1 MHIKQTIS
9 RRHFLKASTA
19 AAGACVWPD
28 PGWVEAAVPN
38 GKTPLTGL
46 EDLPRGGAPKA
57 LGLPHFP
64 DRLHAFVWRNWPL
77 VPADRMARVVGAA
90 PAEVVRLGQA
100 MGLGDQP
107 PISRDQLRRTSLT
120 IIRRNWHL
128 LPYGQLLELLE
139 WTPEQMAFTLR
150 EDDFFYIKL
159 GSLKP
164 QCEPIRYTPPTPEIR
179 VQQGRLAALARE
191 YFPRGLGHPEEPLFG
206 FLPALSTP
214 PAAAAQPV
222 PGRFSP
228 RFCYSYFALYGDP
241 LLDPSLDPY
250 PDGYLAQ
257 LAASGVDGVWLQGL
271 LARLAPFPWDPAQSA
286 GAEVRL
292 ANLRR
297 LVERA
302 RRHGIGIYLYL
313 NEPRALPLAFF
324 QGRPELRGVTEGAY
338 AALCISQPAVRRYLA
353 DSAATICG
361 AVPDLAGLFTI
372 SGSENLTH
380 CWSHGGGA
388 QCPRCGRRPPAEVIA
403 EANTALYE
411 GIARSGARTRL
422 LVWDWGWPEDAV
434 EGVIQRLPTAV
445 ALMSVSEWSIP
456 IQRGGVA
463 KTIGEYSISTIGPGP
478 RATRHWDLARRRG
491 LKTLAKIQANNTWEL
506 SAVPYIPA
514 VENVAIHAA
523 NLCQARV
530 DGLMLGWTLGGH
542 PSPNLE
548 VVAETAQA
556 AAAGPLP
563 PPEEILARVARRR
576 FGGQLAPAVVAAWRR
591 FSRAFSEFPFDGGL
605 VYNAPMQCGPANLL
619 WAEPSRFAATMVGFP
634 YDDLPA
640 WCGGYPPE
648 VFIGQFEK
656 VAGGFEEA
664 LAELENAGFGE
675 SRAAE
680 ARFQREFQRELGVA
694 RAAAIHFRSTANQA
708 RFILL
713 RQKLAACSQAVEG
726 QALIAQVEDLLRR
739 ETGLARQL
747 LELQASDSRL
757 GFEASNQ
764 YYYVS
769 VDLAEKI
776 VNCRHLLE
784 HWIPAQKARLKIP

>member
-1 MHIKQTIS
+1 MHNKQTIS

-28 PGWVEAAVPN
+28 PGWVEAADP
-38 GKTPLTGL
+38 GPKAQPLRL

-57 LGLPHFP
+57 LDLPHFP

-77 VPADRMARVVGAA
+77 VPADRMARVLGAE
-90 PAEVVRLGQA
+90 PAEVVRLGLA

-164 QCEPIRYTPPTPEIR
+164 QCVPIRYAPPTPEIR
-179 VQQGRLAALARE
+179 AWQGRLAALARE

-214 PAAAAQPV
+214 PATAARPV

-292 ANLRR
+292 ANLRQ
-297 LVERA
+297 LVQRA

-338 AALCISQPAVRRYLA
+338 AALCISQPEVRRYLA

-388 QCPRCGRRPPAEVIA
+388 QCPRCGRRLPAEVIA

-434 EGVIQRLPTAV
+434 EGVIQRLPAEV

-463 KTIGEYSISTIGPGP
+463 KTVGEYSISTIGPGP

-491 LKTLAKIQANNTWEL
+491 LKTIAKIQANNTWEL

-591 FSRAFSEFPFDGGL
+591 FSRAFSEFPFDGAL
-605 VYNAPMQCGPANLL
+605 VYNAPLQCGPANLL
-619 WAEPSRFAATMVGFP
+619 WAEPSGYAATMVGFP
-634 YDDLPA
+634 YDDLHA

-648 VFIGQFEK
+648 VFISQFEK

-664 LAELENAGFGE
+664 LAELEKAGSGE

-680 ARFQREFQRELGVA
+680 ARFQRELQRELGVA

-708 RFILL
+708 RFIRL
-713 RQKLAACSQAVEG
+713 RQKLAACTQAVAG

-747 LELQASDSRL
+747 LELQARDSRL